1 MKRLISP
8 ISIILFLA
16 LVAPDVKATGTSGDT
31 NSPHI
36 IHANTHS
43 SYGTR
48 GLTNHH
54 FEVHVEGKPLTRLLI
69 ELPEQLKIYRGVKVT
84 DSMGNSIQANTR
96 INKEIAALE
105 FAQPVPIGTIISID
119 MLGLENSIFGLS
131 DQMWQ
136 YQIFGNLVGLDR
148 NIILGIIT
156 VKTDQD

>member
-16 LVAPDVKATGTSGDT
+16 IVASEVKATGISGDT

-36 IHANTHS
+36 IHANTHP

-69 ELPEQLKIYRGVKVT
+69 ELPEQLNIHRGVKVA
-84 DSMGNSIQANTR
+84 DSMGNSIQANIT
-96 INKEIAALE
+96 INKQIAALE
-105 FAQPVPIGTIISID
+105 FAQPVPIGTIVSID
-119 MLGLENSIFGLS
+119 ILGVETSIFGLS
-131 DQMWQ
+131 DRMWQ
-136 YQIFGNLVGLDR
+136 YKIFGNLVGLDR
-148 NIILGIIT
+148 NIILGTTT
-156 VKTDQD
+156 VKIDDD